1 MPIFRRPM
9 LALAAIALAV
19 LFAGAMLFHD
29 TEKAVPLDAGVRS
42 TEEQT
47 VTVYVSGAVM
57 KPGVVSMRRTERVEQ
72 ALAACGGVLPQAD
85 LANVNLAQPLKD
97 GMQIRVP
104 ERADAGGSA
113 AHLAE
118 VMADYE
124 RREKELS
131 NVEQLAYG
139 DMRVAQEMY
148 ARGYEFMPI
157 DLFRAHAE
165 KFLVI
170 DGKIMP
176 SFVAIDGMG
185 PVAAEGVYNAAKD
198 GAFLSRDD
206 FKERTKCP
214 TAVIETMSELGILGD
229 IPESNQISLFDML

>member
-9 LALAAIALAV
+9 FALAAIALAV
-19 LFAGAMLFHD
+19 LFAGAMLLHD

-42 TEEQT
+42 PEEQA

-118 VMADYE
+118 T
-124 RREKELS
+124 
-131 NVEQLAYG
+131 
-139 DMRVAQEMY
+139 
-148 ARGYEFMPI
+148 
-157 DLFRAHAE
+157 
-165 KFLVI
+165 
-170 DGKIMP
+170 DGKIHINTADEKKLDELP
-176 SFVAIDGMG
+176 GVG
-185 PVAAEGVYNAAKD
+185 PIMAKRIVEYRNEHGPFESVEDLAKIRGIGEEKLAKIREKAE
-198 GAFLSRDD
+198 L
-206 FKERTKCP
+206 
-214 TAVIETMSELGILGD
+214 
-229 IPESNQISLFDML
+229 

>member
-42 TEEQT
+42 QEEQA

-118 VMADYE
+118 T
-124 RREKELS
+124 
-131 NVEQLAYG
+131 
-139 DMRVAQEMY
+139 
-148 ARGYEFMPI
+148 
-157 DLFRAHAE
+157 
-165 KFLVI
+165 
-170 DGKIMP
+170 DGKIHINTADEKKLDELP
-176 SFVAIDGMG
+176 GVG
-185 PVAAEGVYNAAKD
+185 PIMAKRIVEYRNEHGPFESVEDLAKIRGIGEEKLAKIREKAE
-198 GAFLSRDD
+198 L
-206 FKERTKCP
+206 
-214 TAVIETMSELGILGD
+214 
-229 IPESNQISLFDML
+229 